1 MQNQFFSKTSG
12 LSKLKNPDV
21 SWLDLPQAS
30 QALRVKRHRARRVS
44 SGLCGAV
51 PRLACIEIGG
61 VALKSVQK
69 SGDSKVS
76 TVLHFPLSTE
86 KQRGGDVFLSQSLEL
101 TLTSLQGLKGSNPP
115 SLSPRRWVF
124 GPPTLLAQTPAT
136 RFLQLLLCFGPL
148 SLLFV
153 LSPGDWSYLFRAWRS
168 WCFRTG
174 CGGFPISSLVM
185 APSVTSTQGCCRHSR
200 PAMVTMDGCLT
211 RKRISSDLEAL
222 FGSASLPSLNS
233 PTTR

>member
-1 MQNQFFSKTSG
+1 M
-12 LSKLKNPDV
+12 
-21 SWLDLPQAS
+21 
-30 QALRVKRHRARRVS
+30 KRHRARRVS

-136 RFLQLLLCFGPL
+136 RFLQLLLCL
-148 SLLFV
+148 V
-153 LSPGDWSYLFRAWRS
+153 LSPYFLFSPLVIGRTFSVLGGLGVSELGAVAFRFRPWSWH
-168 WCFRTG
+168 
-174 CGGFPISSLVM
+174 P
-185 APSVTSTQGCCRHSR
+185 
-200 PAMVTMDGCLT
+200 
-211 RKRISSDLEAL
+211 
-222 FGSASLPSLNS
+222 ASLRHKAVVATVDLPW
-233 PTTR
+233 